1 MGSKKTPRAYVLE
14 NLEHFAQDLVR
25 FRDFGIVKKY
35 SAINLEGLQKAIMLI
50 PRKERE
56 NVEHFWG
63 LTGGINHSKKLF
75 KMTNK
80 DVALIRQSQDAITS
94 LRSLFRLDYMYIYDD
109 DLKAKVMHIAQKINT
124 EREQISE
131 LCAVKYLMAFMVI
144 LQGGPKMS
152 FENDP
157 MKINTEYKGEF
168 TYDEYSIINTMY
180 EELQDIPKKSI
191 SFKLIFDF
199 LDMLDWRDA
208 LAIKKSF
215 GIEVP
220 KEYQNVEVEPLY
232 TLEQIRNFKERVFK
246 YGEWAVT
253 SEIILGNPVV
263 SANLE
268 EFLSNLDTIRKN
280 WAKIA
285 EFKVGES
292 LLRTPHELRTIDVYN
307 IGGFDFTDIYEVMFL
322 YLERNLIEPKI
333 IA

>member
-25 FRDFGIVKKY
+25 FRDFGIGKNY
-35 SAINLEGLQKAIMLI
+35 SAINLEGLQKAVMLL

-56 NVEHFWG
+56 NVEHFWA
-63 LTGGINHSKKLF
+63 LNGGINHSQKLS
-75 KMTNK
+75 KITNK
-80 DVALIRQSQDAITS
+80 DIALIRQRQDAISS
-94 LRSLFRLDYMYIYDD
+94 LRSLFKIDYMYIYDE

-124 EREQISE
+124 EGAQISE
-131 LCAVKYLMAFMVI
+131 LSAVKYLMAFMVV
-144 LQGGPKMS
+144 LQNGPKMS
-152 FENDP
+152 FEDNP
-157 MKINTEYKGEF
+157 MEINTEYKGEF
-168 TYDEYSIINTMY
+168 TYDEYSIISNMY
-180 EELQDIPKKSI
+180 KELLDIPEESI

-215 GIEVP
+215 CIEVP
-220 KEYQNVEVEPLY
+220 KEYQKVEVEPLY
-232 TLEQIRNFKERVFK
+232 TLEQIRNFKERVFQ
-246 YGEWAVT
+246 YGDWAVT

-268 EFLSNLDTIRKN
+268 GFLSNLDSIRKD

-285 EFKVGES
+285 EFKVGER

-307 IGGFDFTDIYEVMFL
+307 IGGFDFSDIYEVMFL

-333 IA
+333 I